1 MMRDFIARYRMA
13 FIMLVAVLVHGAA
26 FAFIHFALPD
36 KDAEKKESYEVFKL
50 VDVDEYVPPPPVAP
64 PPETTIVYNQPEASE
79 TVVETE
85 KEIIETSDASYS
97 SAAGAVAESE
107 IEYVPQHKISVIP
120 EIPTKDILARIDYP
134 PMALRQGIEGVVYLE
149 LFIDQAGTIRK
160 ISVLKDP
167 GFGFADAALAALDG
181 IRCKPAM
188 ANGVPVA
195 TRFRYPVR
203 FAIK

>member
-1 MMRDFIARYRMA
+1 MIRETLARHRMA
-13 FIMLVAVLVHGAA
+13 FIMLAAVLVHGAA
-26 FAFIHFALPD
+26 FAFIRFALPD
-36 KDAEKKESYEVFKL
+36 EDAAAKESYDVFKL
-50 VDVDEYVPPPPVAP
+50 VDVDEYIPPPAVAP
-64 PPETTIVYNQPEASE
+64 PPETAIVYNQPEASE

-97 SAAGAVAESE
+97 DAGIEDE

-134 PMALRQGIEGVVYLE
+134 PIALRQGIEGIVYLE
-149 LFIDQAGTIRK
+149 LFIDQTGAIRK

-167 GFGFADAALAALDG
+167 GFGFADAALAALAG

-203 FAIK
+203 FKIN

>member
-1 MMRDFIARYRMA
+1 MMKELFARYRMA
-13 FIMLVAVLVHGAA
+13 FIMLVAILIHGAA
-26 FAFIHFALPD
+26 FAFIRFALPD
-36 KDAEKKESYEVFKL
+36 KDAEKKESYDVFKL

-64 PPETTIVYNQPEASE
+64 PSDTTIVYNQPESSE

-97 SAAGAVAESE
+97 NAVVEEPE
-107 IEYVPQHKISVIP
+107 IVYVPQHKISVIP

-134 PMALRQGIEGVVYLE
+134 PIALRQGIEGVVYLE
-149 LFIDQAGTIRK
+149 LFIDQAGAIRK

-167 GFGFADAALAALDG
+167 GFGFADAAIAALDG

-203 FAIK
+203 FTIK

>member
-1 MMRDFIARYRMA
+1 MA
-13 FIMLVAVLVHGAA
+13 FIMLIAVLVHGAA
-26 FAFIHFALPD
+26 FAFIRFALPD
-36 KDAEKKESYEVFKL
+36 EDADKKESYDVFKL

-64 PPETTIVYNQPEASE
+64 PEETTIVYNQPESSE

-97 SAAGAVAESE
+97 NAVVEEPE
-107 IEYVPQHKISVIP
+107 IVYVPQHKISVIP

-160 ISVLKDP
+160 VSVLKDP

-181 IRCKPAM
+181 MRCKPAM